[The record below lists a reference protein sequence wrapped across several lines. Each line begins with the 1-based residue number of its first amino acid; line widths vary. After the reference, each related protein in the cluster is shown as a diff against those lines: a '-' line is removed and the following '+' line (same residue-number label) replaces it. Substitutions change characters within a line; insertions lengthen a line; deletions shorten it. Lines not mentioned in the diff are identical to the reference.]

1 MRHVV
6 GATSPLV
13 IKSKQFFYP
22 IGCLD
27 CYLGEETGLDEIYY
41 YYRHI
46 FANLLMGHNILYLFI
61 FSCPIV
67 FCGLN
72 PKSV

>member
-41 YYRHI
+41 YYLQI
-46 FANLLMGHNILYLFI
+46 Y
-61 FSCPIV
+61 
-67 FCGLN
+67 
-72 PKSV
+72 